1 MATAQTI
8 GDLTLPATKPHRVVG
23 VGATY
28 YEPVKSVGPDG
39 KPAVILT
46 YRMASRGECVE
57 LTEDQAERL
66 IDLGAA
72 KPWDEPLSYDEMDD
86 AGLRAAASQRGVAV
100 TSSGADPDQPLRQDY
115 VAALTAYDLGQDAAV
130 LGASTV
136 PGGVVS
142 IGAASVP
149 EGDGYSA
156 QGRSATEVSQWIESE
171 KPNAA
176 DTVAAAGNDPATAAV
191 VLEAESAATGGDP
204 RASVEKPLQK
214 IIDQGASA

>member
-86 AGLRAAASQRGVAV
+86 DALRSAASQRGVAV
-100 TSSGADPDQPLRQDY
+100 TSSGADADRPLRQDY
-115 VAALTAYDLGQDAAV
+115 VSALSAYDLGQDAAV

-136 PGGVVS
+136 PGGVAVVGDAPVS
-142 IGAASVP
+142 P
-149 EGDGYSA
+149 EGYSA
-156 QGRSATEVSQWIESE
+156 QGRSASEVASWIESE

-176 DTVAAAGNDPATAAV
+176 DTVAAAGDDPDTAAV
-191 VLEAESAATGGDP
+191 VLEAESTATKGDP

-214 IIDQGASA
+214 IIDQGAGS

>member
-1 MATAQTI
+1 MADAKTI
-8 GDLTLPATKPHRVVG
+8 GDLTLPPTEPHRVVG

-28 YEPVKSVGPDG
+28 YEPVAVVGPDG
-39 KPAVILT
+39 KPTVVLT
-46 YRMASRGECVE
+46 YRMAGGGERVE
-57 LTEDQAERL
+57 LTEDQARRL
-66 IDLGAA
+66 TALGAA

-142 IGAASVP
+142 LGAAAVP
-149 EGDGYSA
+149 DEGYSA
-156 QGRSATEVSQWIESE
+156 QGRSATDVASWIESE

-176 DTVAAAGNDPATAAV
+176 DTVAAAGDDPATAAV

-214 IIDQGASA
+214 IIDQGAGS

>member
-1 MATAQTI
+1 MADAQTI
-8 GDLTLPATKPHRVVG
+8 GDLTLPSTEPYRVVG

-28 YEPVKSVGPDG
+28 YEPVPVVGPDG
-39 KPAVILT
+39 KPTVVLT
-46 YRMASRGECVE
+46 YRMAGGGERVE
-57 LTEDQAERL
+57 LTEDQARRL
-66 IDLGAA
+66 VGLGAA

-176 DTVAAAGNDPATAAV
+176 DTVAAAGDDPATAAV